1 MRIKVSR
8 MKIAVTA
15 LAASLAVAGLAG
27 CSSDSADAPAE
38 AGATVST
45 MFGDVEVPANPERVV
60 ALGWSDAETALA
72 LGTQPVGVAD
82 WMAFGG
88 KGVGPWIADEFTTDP
103 KILGT
108 MGLERRRRHRARTG
122 PHSVDEK
129 RQHAGDLRQAQRH
142 RADGRTAAGSGHC
155 VRDDGRAA
163 DRTRRQGT
171 RQRIGRQGATRRPR
185 RQVRGRDCRQSELRG
200 QDRGGRRLQFRRLRR
215 LRTRRRTRRLP

>member
-88 KGVGPWIADEFTTDP
+88 KGAN
-103 KILGT
+103 
-108 MGLERRRRHRARTG
+108 
-122 PHSVDEK
+122 
-129 RQHAGDLRQAQRH
+129 QAV
-142 RADGRTAAGSGHC
+142 AAAVAAG
-155 VRDDGRAA
+155 GR
-163 DRTRRQGT
+163 G
-171 RQRIGRQGATRRPR
+171 GATTKP
-185 RQVRGRDCRQSELRG
+185 VATPTIAAPSTLAPAVAAMVEGETL
-200 QDRGGRRLQFRRLRR
+200 
-215 LRTRRRTRRLP
+215 LPTLM

>member
-1 MRIKVSR
+1 MRIKVSG

-45 MFGDVEVPANPERVV
+45 MFGDVEVPANPQRVV

-108 MGLERRRRHRARTG
+108 M
-122 PHSVDEK
+122 
-129 RQHAGDLRQAQRH
+129 
-142 RADGRTAAGSGHC
+142 
-155 VRDDGRAA
+155 
-163 DRTRRQGT
+163 
-171 RQRIGRQGATRRPR
+171 
-185 RQVRGRDCRQSELRG
+185 
-200 QDRGGRRLQFRRLRR
+200 
-215 LRTRRRTRRLP
+215 